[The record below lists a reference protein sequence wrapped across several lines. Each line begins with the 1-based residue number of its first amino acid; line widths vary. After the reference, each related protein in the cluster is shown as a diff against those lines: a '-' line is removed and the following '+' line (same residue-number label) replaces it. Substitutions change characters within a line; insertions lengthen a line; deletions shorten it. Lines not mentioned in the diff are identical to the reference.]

1 MTAAAPVGGGSA
13 APQEGAGA
21 AAAPVDWYD
30 VEGPL
35 GERSGFEIARV
46 LRRAVSSWPLWLG
59 AALLLG
65 FLVARSRGHKQ
76 FTYEASVVMR
86 VAEGNVADRNNL
98 LSLGELRDQLDELAF
113 SRERLA
119 PILKKHQI
127 RLEASGPIDSP
138 EAIAAFRSLM
148 TVTLA
153 ENDFIEDDQSSSARR
168 SARVVVTYTSTN
180 NERAHQVALDL
191 AQTIVGS
198 GLARQRKILEAEA
211 MVTKEI
217 AQHAAD
223 DLARIRRES
232 GGEWGR
238 LKPAVE
244 RFAEAQKA
252 KAAAALALD
261 ALAGRQAIAFEI
273 VDPGRVP
280 PLVNRREVMI
290 NGFFSTVL
298 IVLLAGALLAG
309 VFDPRVIDVD
319 DLSSL
324 GTEVLGRL
332 PAAPSTRRADAR
344 EAARRRGSSASAE
357 PSEQPAPR
365 V

>member
-1 MTAAAPVGGGSA
+1 VTASAP
-13 APQEGAGA
+13 PPPPP
-21 AAAPVDWYD
+21 PVDWYD

-35 GERSGFEIARV
+35 SERSGFEIARV
-46 LRRAVSSWPLWLG
+46 LRRAVSSWPLWVG
-59 AALLLG
+59 AALVLG
-65 FLVARSRGHKQ
+65 ALVARARAHKQ
-76 FTYEASVVMR
+76 FTYEATVVLR

-119 PILKKHQI
+119 PILRKHQI

-153 ENDFIEDDQSSSARR
+153 ENDFIEDDQSSHARR
-168 SARVVVTYTSTN
+168 SARVVVTYTSTD
-180 NERAHQVALDL
+180 NERAHRVATDL
-191 AQTIVGS
+191 AQLIVGS

-211 MVTKEI
+211 MVTREI
-217 AQHAAD
+217 FQHAAD

-232 GGEWGR
+232 NGDWGR

-261 ALAGRQAIAFEI
+261 ALAGRQALGFEI

-290 NGFFSTVL
+290 NGFFSTVFVVL
-298 IVLLAGALLAG
+298 IAGALLAG
-309 VFDPRVIDVD
+309 VFDPRIIDVD
-319 DLSSL
+319 DLASL

-344 EAARRRGSSASAE
+344 EAARRTASAAAAE

>member
-1 MTAAAPVGGGSA
+1 VSAAANSA
-13 APQEGAGA
+13 PEPGASG

-35 GERSGFEIARV
+35 SQRSGFEIARV
-46 LRRAVSSWPLWLG
+46 LRRAVSSWPLWVG
-59 AALLLG
+59 AALILG
-65 FLVARSRGHKQ
+65 GLVARSRAHKQ
-76 FTYEASVVMR
+76 FSYEASVILSVK
-86 VAEGNVADRNNL
+86 EGNVADRNNL

-119 PILKKHQI
+119 PLLKKHQI

-138 EAIAAFRSLM
+138 EAIAAFRSIM
-148 TVTLA
+148 SVTLS
-153 ENDFIEDDQSSSARR
+153 ENDFMEDDQSSEARR

-180 NERAHQVALDL
+180 NERAHKVARDL
-191 AQTIVGS
+191 ADLIVGS

-211 MVTKEI
+211 MVTREI

-244 RFAEAQKA
+244 RYAEAQKA
-252 KAAAALALD
+252 KAAAALALN
-261 ALAGRQAIAFEI
+261 ALGSRQALAFEI

-290 NGFFSTVL
+290 NGFFTTMFV
-298 IVLLAGALLAG
+298 VLLAGALLAG
-309 VFDPRVIDVD
+309 VFDPRVIDVE
-319 DLSSL
+319 DLTAL

-332 PAAPSTRRADAR
+332 PAVPRARNADAR
-344 EAARRRGSSASAE
+344 
-357 PSEQPAPR
+357 APR
-365 V
+365 REATPEASEGSEPPGPRV